1 MIDYSGK
8 DLARAFRT
16 VRQNTIQIATDI
28 PEEQY
33 GFRPTA
39 DSRSVAEILAH
50 VAAQTGWIHRL
61 HGVDRKT
68 FVTLEDFGG
77 YLKDAGAF
85 EQSLTTQPAIF
96 DALTRQGAAFSSWLE
111 GLSEAALGEFVG
123 FPSPIDPPKKT
134 RFEMLL
140 GAKEHEMHHRAQ
152 LMVIERLLGIVPH
165 LTRAR
170 QARMA
175 PAPPPS
181 ETRA

>member
-1 MIDYSGK
+1 MIDYSAK

-16 VRQNTIQIATDI
+16 VRQNTIQIANDI
-28 PEEQY
+28 PEAQY
-33 GFRPTA
+33 GFRPSA
-39 DSRSVAEILAH
+39 DSRSVAELLAH

-61 HGVDRKT
+61 H
-68 FVTLEDFGG
+68 DFGA
-77 YLKDAGAF
+77 YLKDAGDF
-85 EQSLTTQPAIF
+85 ERSLATRAAII
-96 DALTRQGAAFSSWLE
+96 DALTKEGAAFASWLE
-111 GLSEAALGEFVG
+111 SLSEATLGEHVG
-123 FPSPIDPPKKT
+123 FPAPSDPPKKT

-175 PAPPPS
+175 AAPAAA

>member
-16 VRQNTIQIATDI
+16 VRQNTIQIANDI
-28 PEEQY
+28 PEAQY
-33 GFRPTA
+33 GFRPSA

-68 FVTLEDFGG
+68 FVKMEDFGA
-77 YLKDAGAF
+77 YLKDAGDF
-85 EQSLTTQPAIF
+85 ERSLATRAAII
-96 DALTRQGAAFSSWLE
+96 DALTKEGAAFAGWLE
-111 GLSEAALGEFVG
+111 SLSEATLGEHVG
-123 FPSPIDPPKKT
+123 FPAPSDPPKKT

-175 PAPPPS
+175 ASQPPA

>member
-16 VRQNTIQIATDI
+16 VRKNTIQIANEI
-28 PEEQY
+28 PEAQY
-33 GFRPTA
+33 GFRPSA
-39 DSRSVAEILAH
+39 DSRSVAEVLAH

-68 FVTLEDFGG
+68 FVTMEDFGG

-85 EQSLTTQPAIF
+85 EQSLTTRAAIIE
-96 DALTRQGAAFSSWLE
+96 ALTKEGDAFGHWLE

-123 FPSPIDPPKKT
+123 FPAPLDPPKKT

-152 LMVIERLLGIVPH
+152 LMVIERMLGIVPH

-170 QARMA
+170 QARNA
-175 PAPPPS
+175 AAQPAA
-181 ETRA
+181 EMRA